1 MVFFCLCYNFLC
13 KGESMRDKIAVIIGA
28 GPAGLSAA
36 YNFLTKT
43 DDVLPIILEELDCV
57 GGISRTVHHNG
68 NGIDL
73 GGHRLFSKNQD
84 ILNFWEEILPLQG
97 KPPIDDKILGRKIT
111 VSETGPDPD
120 KTDKVMLKRKR
131 VSRIYYLRKFFDYPI
146 SLKASTIL
154 NMGIGR
160 TFVAGMSYIKS
171 CFVKREEK
179 SLEDFMINRFGT
191 VLYKMFFEKYTQKV
205 WGLHPRD
212 ISKEWGEQRI
222 KGLSLSKAVLNALLS
237 PLKLI
242 SNKQKETSLIEEY
255 FYPKFGCGQL
265 WEYMADEIRRMG
277 GEIRLNTKVLGFD
290 FEDGVIKA
298 VNTVRTNQD
307 YNNPEKFQ
315 GNFYISSMPI
325 KDLVSGLGEEVPED
339 VKRIAEELP
348 YRDYILVGFYC
359 NKINLKNNT
368 KIPTINNICP
378 DSWIYIQEDDITAG
392 RLQIMNNWSPYL
404 VKDFEH
410 KVFISLEYF
419 CNEGDEMWN
428 MSDED
433 MIKFGISE
441 LEKLNVVK
449 SEDILDSVRVK
460 VKKAYPAYFGVYKD
474 FGAVK
479 DFITGIP
486 NLYCVGR
493 NGQHKYNNMDHS
505 MLSGIEVVNVIKDN
519 LDKNILWA
527 VNTEKEYHETS
538 SR

>member
-1 MVFFCLCYNFLC
+1 
-13 KGESMRDKIAVIIGA
+13 MRDKIAIIIGA

-43 DDVLPIILEELDCV
+43 EDILPVVLEELDCV
-57 GGISRTVHHNG
+57 GGISRTVHYNG

-73 GGHRLFSKNQD
+73 GGHRLFSKNKE
-84 ILNFWEEILPLQG
+84 ILDFWEEILPLQG

-111 VSETGPDPD
+111 VSEKGPDPD
-120 KTDKVMLKRKR
+120 ETDRVMLKRKR

-160 TFVAGMSYIKS
+160 TFRAGMSYIKS
-171 CFVKREEK
+171 CFVKRDEK
-179 SLEDFMINRFGT
+179 NLEDFMINRFGT

-222 KGLSLSKAVLNALLS
+222 KGLSLSKAVLNAILS
-237 PLKLI
+237 PLKLV

-265 WEYMADEIRRMG
+265 WDYMADEIRRLG
-277 GEIRLNTKVLGFD
+277 GEIHLNTKVTGFE
-290 FEDGVIKA
+290 FDGENIQA
-298 VNTVRTNQD
+298 VNCLENGENKT
-307 YNNPEKFQ
+307 YN
-315 GNFYISSMPI
+315 GNYYISSMPV
-325 KDLVSGLGEEVPED
+325 KDLVCALGKNVPEN
-339 VKRIAEELP
+339 VQNIARELP
-348 YRDYILVGFYC
+348 YRDYMLVGLYC

-378 DSWIYIQEDDITAG
+378 DSWIYIQEDDVTAG

-404 VKDFEH
+404 VKDFKD

-428 MSDED
+428 MSNED

-441 LEKLNVVK
+441 VEKLGVVDRT
-449 SEDILDSVRVK
+449 DILDSVRIR

-474 FGAVK
+474 FDVVK
-479 DFITGIP
+479 DYISTIP
-486 NLYCVGR
+486 NLYCIGR

-505 MLSGIEVVNVIKDN
+505 MLSGIEAVNVIKGS
-519 LDKNILWA
+519 LDKNILWL
-527 VNTEKEYHETS
+527 VNTEKEYHEVKS
-538 SR
+538 

>member
-84 ILNFWEEILPLQG
+84 ILDFWEEILPLQG

-120 KTDKVMLKRKR
+120 ETDKVMLKRKR

-146 SLKASTIL
+146 SLKVSTIL

-277 GEIRLNTKVLGFD
+277 GEIHLNTKVLGFD

-298 VNTVRTNQD
+298 VNTVRTTQD

-325 KDLVSGLGEEVPED
+325 KDLVSGLGEEVPEN
-339 VKRIAEELP
+339 VKRIASELP

-359 NKINLKNNT
+359 NKINLNNNT

-474 FGAVK
+474 FDIVK
-479 DFITGIP
+479 DYITGIP

-493 NGQHKYNNMDHS
+493 NGQHKYNNRDHS

-519 LDKNILWA
+519 LDKNILWT

>member
-84 ILNFWEEILPLQG
+84 ILDFWEEILPLQG

-120 KTDKVMLKRKR
+120 ETDKVMLKRKR

-146 SLKASTIL
+146 SLKVSTIL

-277 GEIRLNTKVLGFD
+277 GEIHLNTKVLGFD

-298 VNTVRTNQD
+298 VNTVRTTQD

-325 KDLVSGLGEEVPED
+325 KDLVSGLGEEVPEN
-339 VKRIAEELP
+339 VKRIASELP

-359 NKINLKNNT
+359 NKINLNNNT

-474 FGAVK
+474 FDIVK
-479 DFITGIP
+479 DYITGIP

-519 LDKNILWA
+519 LDKNILWT

>member
-1 MVFFCLCYNFLC
+1 
-13 KGESMRDKIAVIIGA
+13 MRDKIAVIIGA

-43 DDVLPIILEELDCV
+43 DDILPIVLEELDCV
-57 GGISRTVHHNG
+57 GGISRTVHYNG

-73 GGHRLFSKNQD
+73 GGHRLFSKNQE
-84 ILNFWEEILPLQG
+84 ILDFWEEILPLQG
-97 KPPIDDKILGRKIT
+97 KPPIDDKMLGRKIT
-111 VSETGPDPD
+111 VSKNGPDPD
-120 KTDKVMLKRKR
+120 ETDRVMLKRKR

-160 TFVAGMSYIKS
+160 TFRAGMSYIKS

-265 WEYMADEIRRMG
+265 WDYMADEIRRLG
-277 GEIRLNTKVLGFD
+277 GEIHLNTKVVSFD
-290 FEDGVIKA
+290 FENGRING
-298 VNTVRTNQD
+298 VNTAVCD
-307 YNNPEKFQ
+307 NNEAHTYSKYEKFQ
-315 GNFYISSMPI
+315 GNFYISSMPV
-325 KDLVSGLGEEVPED
+325 KDLVAGLGEEVPED
-339 VKRIAEELP
+339 VKLIAKELP
-348 YRDYILVGFYC
+348 YRDYMLVGLYC

-378 DSWIYIQEDDITAG
+378 DSWIYIQEDDVTAG

-404 VKDFEH
+404 VKDFKD

-428 MSDED
+428 KSDED
-433 MIKFGISE
+433 MINFGISE
-441 LEKLNVVK
+441 VEKLGVVDRA
-449 SEDILDSVRVK
+449 DILDSVRIK

-474 FGAVK
+474 FDIVK
-479 DFITGIP
+479 NYIAAIP

-505 MLSGIEVVNVIKDN
+505 MLSGIEAVNVIKDN
-519 LDKNILWA
+519 LDKSILWL
-527 VNTEKEYHETS
+527 VNTEKEYHEVKQ
-538 SR
+538 